1 MSKGNRMKGLWLEN
15 RELRFSDNLP
25 IPQLEDDEVLIK
37 VRLAG
42 ICSTDLEMVKGYY
55 PFTGIPGHEFV
66 GEVVDANGHEEWMG
80 KRVIGDINISCGS
93 CERCLSL
100 EPHHCLQ
107 RRTLGIFDYNGVF
120 AEYCKLP
127 VKNLTTV
134 PDEVSDV
141 LAVFAEPTAAAMR
154 ILDQV
159 QIRPSDRV
167 IVVGAGRLGLLIA
180 QVLKN
185 TGCDLSVVAR
195 RPESADLLATMGI
208 KAFSHNGK
216 STQKADI
223 VIDATGTP
231 DGFELSRSLVR
242 ARGKLVLKSTFAENV
257 SVNLSKLVVDEIT
270 LIGSRCGNYAA
281 GLRALATGLVQ
292 IGEMVDSIYR
302 LEDSLEAFEQAA
314 HPGVLKVLIQP

>member
-1 MSKGNRMKGLWLEN
+1 MSNGNTMKGLWLEN
-15 RELRFSDNLP
+15 RELKFLSELP
-25 IPQLEDDEVLIK
+25 IPQLEKNEVLIK

-42 ICSTDLEMVKGYY
+42 ICSTDLEMLKGYY

-66 GEVVDANGHEEWMG
+66 GEVVDANGYEEWMG
-80 KRVIGDINISCGS
+80 KRVIGDINISCGN

-100 EPHHCLQ
+100 EPNHCLQ
-107 RRTLGIFDYNGVF
+107 RRTLGIFNYNGVF

-127 VKNLTTV
+127 AKNLTAV

-141 LAVFAEPTAAAMR
+141 LAVFTEPTAAALR

-159 QIRPSDRV
+159 HIQPSDRV

-208 KAFSHNGK
+208 KAFSSNGK

-223 VIDATGTP
+223 VVDATGSP

-242 ARGKLVLKSTFAENV
+242 ARGTLVLKSTFAENV
-257 SVNLSKLVVDEIT
+257 SVNLSKLVVDET
-270 LIGSRCGNYAA
+270 SLIGSRCGNYGA
-281 GLRALATGLVQ
+281 GLRVLANGLVQ

-302 LEDSLEAFEQAA
+302 LEDSLEAFEQAGQ
-314 HPGVLKVLIQP
+314 PGILKVLIRP